1 MSLAWTGAL
10 KVSGVPVNF
19 YFSIVFGYGN
29 DDKSYLK
36 QKIDCNK
43 LNTCNII
50 VFLLYY
56 QNNSYNDNNNNNS
69 INNDNDYNNNII
81 IQ

>member
-29 DDKSYLK
+29 DFCVLMNLQQRMTKV
-36 QKIDCNK
+36 IWNK
-43 LNTCNII
+43 KLTATN
-50 VFLLYY
+50 
-56 QNNSYNDNNNNNS
+56 
-69 INNDNDYNNNII
+69 
-81 IQ
+81 

>member
-1 MSLAWTGAL
+1 MGCLLIFTFLLFLGMVMCANEFTTT
-10 KVSGVPVNF
+10 
-19 YFSIVFGYGN
+19 